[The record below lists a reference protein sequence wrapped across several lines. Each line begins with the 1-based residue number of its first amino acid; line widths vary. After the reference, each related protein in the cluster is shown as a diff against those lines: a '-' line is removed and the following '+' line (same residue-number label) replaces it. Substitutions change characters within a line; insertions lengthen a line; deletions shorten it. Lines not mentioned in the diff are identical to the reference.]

1 MIQDVHRESSKKMDQ
16 ALQAVRKDLGAVRTG
31 RATVSLFDGVH
42 VQAYG
47 TDLPLNQVA
56 TLASPEPS
64 LLTVKPFDPGLIGE
78 IERGILKA
86 GLGLNPSNDG
96 QVVRVPIPQLTEER
110 RKQLSK
116 KVHDIVES
124 GKTAVRNI
132 RREAND
138 QLKALEKAGD
148 AGQDDVRRALDQVQ
162 KTTDD
167 HVKTL
172 DQMAAAKVEEIMTV

>member
-1 MIQDVHRESSKKMDQ
+1 MIQDVHRDAGHKMDQ
-16 ALQAVRKDLGAVRTG
+16 ALQTVRKDLTGVRTG
-31 RATVSLFDGVH
+31 RATVSLLDGVH

-47 TDLPLNQVA
+47 TDMPLNQVA

-78 IERGILKA
+78 IEKGILKA

-96 QVVRVPIPQLTEER
+96 QVIRVPIPQLTEER

-116 KVHDIVES
+116 KVHDIVEA
-124 GKTAVRNI
+124 GKTAVRNV
-132 RREAND
+132 RRDAND
-138 QLKALEKAGD
+138 QLKALEKDGK
-148 AGQDDVRRALDQVQ
+148 AGQDDVRRALEQVQ
-162 KTTDD
+162 KATDG

-172 DQMAAAKVEEIMTV
+172 DQMAAAKVAEIMTV